1 MSTPGFD
8 LPGYEILEKLGE
20 GGMAA
25 VWKARQLSLDRM
37 VAIKILSPEWR
48 TDADA
53 MARFRKEAMSAA
65 RLKHSGIIQVF
76 DAGETA
82 DAVYFVMEFIDG
94 YTIGHRIHKRGALD
108 EETALDITLGV
119 AAALSYAWESG
130 KTIHCDIKPD
140 NIMIDRDGTVK
151 VADLGLARALGPSGS
166 TGHDD
171 YIVGTPNY
179 ISPEQARGEAN
190 LDCATD
196 VYALGATLYHMVTG
210 RLPFGDTPGTAPLE
224 RQQTDFLLDPLDL
237 NQNLTPALGAL
248 IERMMIKD
256 RTLRPKVWNNVIA
269 DLQEVREGYLPP
281 GELPPAGAST
291 VLRGAWRIAN
301 PGKRRMQVSAPKKN
315 VMTVSSGSF
324 EPGAS
329 HAAQN
334 TPALARRPRNWT
346 LVIIQIII
354 IASLIAIGLG
364 ATYMYLALHDKLPP
378 TLRMNK
384 NGDVKKLPKPLAK
397 TTGTVEHVALGT
409 NAAATVLVPAPHETP
424 TNVTPVAVATTNVAP
439 TPVVAPET
447 NVVAVVA
454 PPTNVPPVAATNHAP
469 RTAHYQRA
477 GRFFNYA
484 LDLYSSFSGKMNI
497 PVVQRVE
504 IALRQAVS
512 DFNASGEAQFDKANV
527 DRRVQRCFQLLAD
540 ARLSSKVAP
549 PPGFTASSLP
559 PLPSMDLP
567 PEPTPEAISNYLA
580 HVARPTTGGSA
591 ATTVAPVA
599 VPANTVVAPPEPPP
613 GLKPT
618 PVDEA
623 AQAAAW
629 KVKPATHSAVM
640 MEFRDL
646 ISLYAP
652 DADAGTQNL
661 MLYEKVAYGATA
673 TEAARAFGAT
683 AGGMQPLEAP
693 LFPAGQ
699 YFFHDLT
706 IPPVNGFNRVLLV
719 VDSSDRVRAVQLMT
733 EQPDDTALRLPTS
746 LFQARWHCY
755 DFVRGATKTNARW
768 KIAYRVALIGKLA
781 RLDCEVAAD
790 EASAS
795 YGLGAVRAR
804 VYLYVPQALA
814 ARMLERVDTP

>member
-1 MSTPGFD
+1 MRLPGFE

-20 GGMAA
+20 GGMAV
-25 VWKARQLSLDRM
+25 VWKARQISLDRM
-37 VAIKILSPEWR
+37 VAIKILMPEWR
-48 TDADA
+48 LDADA
-53 MARFRKEAMSAA
+53 MDRFRKEAMSAA

-166 TGHDD
+166 TGQDD

-237 NQNLTPALGAL
+237 NPNLTPALGAL

-256 RTLRPKVWNNVIA
+256 RTLRPAVWNNIIA
-269 DLQEVREGYLPP
+269 DLQEVREGYLPH
-281 GELPPAGAST
+281 GDLPPAGAST
-291 VLRGAWRIAN
+291 VLRGAWRSAN
-301 PGKRRMQVSAPKKN
+301 PGKHRMQVNAPRKN
-315 VMTVSSGSF
+315 VMTISAGAFESG
-324 EPGAS
+324 AT

-346 LVIIQIII
+346 LAIIQIII

-364 ATYMYLALHDKLPP
+364 ASYMYLLLHDKLP
-378 TLRMNK
+378 
-384 NGDVKKLPKPLAK
+384 KPLRLPISSKAGEVK
-397 TTGTVEHVALGT
+397 RLQHTLKNASTVEHVASTGTTVVIPAPHAAPAIVAPVAAGT
-409 NAAATVLVPAPHETP
+409 NAAPVVTATSVVAI
-424 TNVTPVAVATTNVAP
+424 AVAEPRTNAP
-439 TPVVAPET
+439 TVT
-447 NVVAVVA
+447 
-454 PPTNVPPVAATNHAP
+454 ATNHVP
-469 RTAHYQRA
+469 RSAHYQRA

-484 LDLYSSFSGKMNI
+484 LDLYSAYIGKMNI

-504 IALRQAVS
+504 IAVRQAVS
-512 DFNASGEAQFDKANV
+512 DFNASREAQTDKANV
-527 DRRVQRCFQLLAD
+527 DQRIQRCFQLLAD

-549 PPGFTASSLP
+549 PPGFSPASLP
-559 PLPSMDLP
+559 PLPPMDLP
-567 PEPTPEAISNYLA
+567 PEPPPEAYSNLT
-580 HVARPTTGGSA
+580 ARVIAPA
-591 ATTVAPVA
+591 ATGTTAVA
-599 VPANTVVAPPEPPP
+599 VVPPAAPAGVQPA
-613 GLKPT
+613 

-623 AQAAAW
+623 ALAAAW
-629 KVKPATHSAVM
+629 KTKPALRTAVM
-640 MEFRDL
+640 DEFRDL

-652 DADAGTQNL
+652 DAEAGTQNL
-661 MLYEKVAYGATA
+661 MLYDRVAYGATA
-673 TEAARAFGAT
+673 AEAARAFGVT
-683 AGGMQPLEAP
+683 AGGMQPLNGP
-693 LFPAGQ
+693 LFPPEH
-699 YFFHDLT
+699 YFVHDLS
-706 IPPVNGFNRVLLV
+706 IPPVNGFTRLLLI
-719 VDSSDRVRAVQLMT
+719 VDRSDRVRALQLMT
-733 EQPDDTALRLPTS
+733 EQPDDTTFQLPTS
-746 LFQARWHCY
+746 LFQARWRCY
-755 DFVRGATKTNARW
+755 DFVRGTTKTNARW
-768 KIAYRVALIGKLA
+768 KIGYRIALIGKLA
-781 RLDCEVAAD
+781 RLDCELASDDAA
-790 EASAS
+790 AA
-795 YGLGAVRAR
+795 YGLGSVRAR
-804 VYLYVPQALA
+804 VFLFFPQALA

>member
-1 MSTPGFD
+1 MSVPGFV
-8 LPGYEILEKLGE
+8 LPGYEILDKLGE
-20 GGMAA
+20 GGMAV
-25 VWKARQLSLDRM
+25 VWKARQISLDRI
-37 VAIKILSPEWR
+37 VAIKILMPEWR
-48 TDADA
+48 LDSDA
-53 MARFRKEAMSAA
+53 MTRFRKEAMSAA

-76 DAGETA
+76 DAGETV

-94 YTIGHRIHKRGALD
+94 YTIGHRIHKRGSLD

-151 VADLGLARALGPSGS
+151 VADLGLARALGPGGS

-256 RTLRPKVWNNVIA
+256 RTLRPAVWNNIIA

-281 GELPPAGAST
+281 GDLPPAGAST

-301 PGKRRMQVSAPKKN
+301 PGKHRVQPNSPKKN
-315 VMTVSSGSF
+315 VLTIAAGAF
-324 EPGAS
+324 EAGAS

-334 TPALARRPRNWT
+334 TPAHARRPRNWT

-364 ATYMYLALHDKLPP
+364 ATYMYLALHDKLP
-378 TLRMNK
+378 
-384 NGDVKKLPKPLAK
+384 KPLRL
-397 TTGTVEHVALGT
+397 TGGGRAGELKRFAHPLKSTGAVEHVVPSVATAVVLAPHATPT
-409 NAAATVLVPAPHETP
+409 NAAPAAALTNETPAVAIAQVVPA
-424 TNVTPVAVATTNVAP
+424 AALTTQ
-439 TPVVAPET
+439 
-447 NVVAVVA
+447 A
-454 PPTNVPPVAATNHAP
+454 PPAVAATPVP
-469 RTAHYQRA
+469 RSAHYQRA
-477 GRFFNYA
+477 GHFFNYA
-484 LDLYSSFSGKMNI
+484 LDLYSAYTGKMNI

-504 IALRQAVS
+504 TALRQAIS
-512 DFNASGEAQFDKANV
+512 DFNESREAQIDRANV
-527 DRRVQRCFQLLAD
+527 DRRIQRCFQLLAD

-549 PPGFTASSLP
+549 PPGFSAAALP
-559 PLPSMDLP
+559 PLPTMEL
-567 PEPTPEAISNYLA
+567 
-580 HVARPTTGGSA
+580 
-591 ATTVAPVA
+591 
-599 VPANTVVAPPEPPP
+599 PPEPPP
-613 GLKPT
+613 EAFSNLTPRVAAPGPAPLAASTAAVVAVVAPPSAPVGLQPA

-623 AQAAAW
+623 ALATAW
-629 KVKPATHSAVM
+629 KTKPAARTAVM
-640 MEFRDL
+640 DEFRDL

-652 DADAGTQNL
+652 DADAGLLNL
-661 MLYEKVAYGATA
+661 MLYDRVAYGSPAA
-673 TEAARAFGAT
+673 EAARAFGVT
-683 AGGMQPLEAP
+683 AGGMQPFSGP

-699 YFFHDLT
+699 YFVHDLT
-706 IPPVNGFNRVLLV
+706 IPPLNGFTRLLLV
-719 VDSSDRVRAVQLMT
+719 VDRSDRVCAVQLMT
-733 EQPDDTALRLPTS
+733 EQPDDPAFQLPTS
-746 LFQARWHCY
+746 LFQARWRCY
-755 DFVRGATKTNARW
+755 DFVHGATKTNARW
-768 KIAYRVALIGKLA
+768 KIAYRVALLGKLA
-781 RLDCEVAAD
+781 RLDCELASD
-790 EASAS
+790 DASAA
-795 YGLGAVRAR
+795 YGLGSVRAR
-804 VYLYVPQALA
+804 VFLYFPQALA

>member
-1 MSTPGFD
+1 
-8 LPGYEILEKLGE
+8 
-20 GGMAA
+20 
-25 VWKARQLSLDRM
+25 
-37 VAIKILSPEWR
+37 
-48 TDADA
+48 

-76 DAGETA
+76 DAGETV

-140 NIMIDRDGTVK
+140 NIMIDHDGTVK
-151 VADLGLARALGPSGS
+151 VADLGLARALGPGGS
-166 TGHDD
+166 TGHDE

-256 RTLRPKVWNNVIA
+256 RTLRPKVWNDIIA
-269 DLQEVREGYLPP
+269 DLQEVREGYLPD
-281 GELPPAGAST
+281 GDLPPAGAST

-315 VMTVSSGSF
+315 VMTISAGAF

-364 ATYMYLALHDKLPP
+364 ATYMYLALHNKLPP
-378 TLRMNK
+378 TLRRNK
-384 NGDVKKLPKPLAK
+384 AGDVKKLPRPPPKH
-397 TTGTVEHVALGT
+397 TGTVEQVGLATGAT
-409 NAAATVLVPAPHETP
+409 ATVLVPAPRATP
-424 TNVTPVAVATTNVAP
+424 TNAEPVAVTHTPPVAVSDTQVVAAPRTNAP
-439 TPVVAPET
+439 TPLAPGQ
-447 NVVAVVA
+447 
-454 PPTNVPPVAATNHAP
+454 VP
-469 RTAHYQRA
+469 RSAHYQRA
-477 GRFFNYA
+477 GHFFNYA
-484 LDLYSSFSGKMNI
+484 LDLYSSYTGKMNI

-504 IALRQAVS
+504 FALRQAIS
-512 DFNASGEAQFDKANV
+512 DFNASREAQFDRSNV
-527 DRRVQRCFQLLAD
+527 DRRIQRCFQLLAD
-540 ARLSSKVAP
+540 ARLSSKVAT

-559 PLPSMDLP
+559 PLPTMDLP
-567 PEPTPEAISNYLA
+567 PEPPPEAYSNLLPSA
-580 HVARPTTGGSA
+580 SAPLA
-591 ATTVAPVA
+591 ATGAPAVAAVAPPVVPA
-599 VPANTVVAPPEPPP
+599 VPAAPPGVPAA
-613 GLKPT
+613 

-623 AQAAAW
+623 ALAAAW
-629 KVKPATHSAVM
+629 KTKPATRTAVM
-640 MEFRDL
+640 EEFRDL

-652 DADAGTQNL
+652 DTEAGTQNL
-661 MLYEKVAYGATA
+661 MLYERVAYGAPA
-673 TEAARAFGAT
+673 AEAARAFGAN
-683 AGGMQPLEAP
+683 AGGMQPLAGP

-699 YFFHDLT
+699 YFVHDLT
-706 IPPVNGFNRVLLV
+706 IPPVNGFNHLLLV
-719 VDSSDRVRAVQLMT
+719 VDRSDRVCAVQLMT
-733 EQPDDTALRLPTS
+733 EQPEDPAFQLPTS
-746 LFQARWHCY
+746 LFQARWRCY
-755 DFVRGATKTNARW
+755 DFVRGTTKANARW

-781 RLDCEVAAD
+781 RLDCELASDDATAA
-790 EASAS
+790 
-795 YGLGAVRAR
+795 YGLGTVRAR
-804 VYLYVPQALA
+804 VYLYFPQALA